1 MESLAYIHCA
11 CAYAESTEIES
22 VPSTDSA
29 LVPKQMQRKNFSKLA
44 WLYLLPIALVVSVF
58 CVPDQAQAYYL
69 RQGSRGYKV
78 VKVQNRLR
86 SRGYFPKY
94 VPSTGYFGP
103 VTRIGVRYFQRHSR
117 LRVDGVVGPRTARA
131 LGVRYRHGHY
141 HARRWHRHHHAYYY
155 NRNRRTLGFRDRGM
169 DVAKLQRKLWYR
181 GYFYMRPTGY
191 FGPRTANAVIR
202 FQRDYGLYQ
211 DGVVGGRTRARLY
224 RWG

>member
-11 CAYAESTEIES
+11 CAYEESTAIE
-22 VPSTDSA
+22 VVASTDSV
-29 LVPKQMQRKNFSKLA
+29 LVRKHLPRKNFAKLA
-44 WLYLLPIALVVSVF
+44 WLYLLPIALIISVF
-58 CVPDQAQAYYL
+58 CIPDQAQAYV

-103 VTRIGVRYFQRHSR
+103 VTRIGVRYFQRHAG
-117 LRVDGVVGPRTARA
+117 LRVDGIVGPQTASA
-131 LGVRYRHGHY
+131 LGLQHYYARRRYRCY
-141 HARRWHRHHHAYYY
+141 HAYYG
-155 NRNRRTLGFRDRGM
+155 RTLGFRDRGW

-181 GYFYMRPTGY
+181 GYFYRRPTGY
-191 FGPRTANAVIR
+191 FGPITANAVIR
-202 FQRDYGLYQ
+202 FQEDNGLYPT
-211 DGVVGGRTRARLY
+211 GIVGRRTRARLY